1 MKLNKLLQLH
11 IYIQQRAM
19 ATKGE
24 RQGGREGGR
33 KREMYYR
40 KGWRDRQRERERERL
55 KLIYIR
61 TFQFTSINSSSSTG
75 AWTQNRTFNQVFNY

>member
-40 KGWRDRQRERERERL
+40 KGGRERERERL

-61 TFQFTSINSSSSTG
+61 TFQFTFINSSSSTG
-75 AWTQNRTFNQVFNY
+75 AWTKNRTFNQVFNY